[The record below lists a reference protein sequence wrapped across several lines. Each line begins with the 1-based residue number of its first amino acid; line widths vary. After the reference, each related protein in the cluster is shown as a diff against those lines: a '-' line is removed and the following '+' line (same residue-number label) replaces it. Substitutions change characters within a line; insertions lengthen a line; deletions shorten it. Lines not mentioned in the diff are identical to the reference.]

1 MCESSDFRVVIINT
15 KRQLKGKLGHVV
27 QIHVNLTLNLSDEYV
42 SQSDCRIH
50 GSMRVVERYWIRT
63 GGD

>member
-27 QIHVNLTLNLSDEYV
+27 QIHMNLTLNLSDEYV
-42 SQSDCRIH
+42 SQSDCRIR
-50 GSMRVVERYWIRT
+50 GSMRVV
-63 GGD
+63 